1 MVTMGQSDLMVSM
14 AAQSAQFAAEKEDTL
29 EDKLRAAMRET
40 MHFWMS
46 TDEDIRFRGA
56 VGAVLLCCSDE
67 EKVRLEEELVAL
79 RSISAM
85 TAGVP
90 VDPSRLK
97 GPENPIQLL
106 KLWKEVKAEDEG

>member
-1 MVTMGQSDLMVSM
+1 MAMGQSDMMVSI
-14 AAQSAQFAAEKEDTL
+14 AAQSAQSVAEKEESL
-29 EDKLRAAMRET
+29 EDKLRAAMKET
-40 MHFWMS
+40 LHFWMT

-67 EKVRLEEELVAL
+67 EKERLEEELTAL
-79 RSISAM
+79 RSLSAM

-97 GPENPIQLL
+97 VPENPIQLL
-106 KLWKEVKAEDEG
+106 RLWKEVKAEEKG